1 MCLLFSLF
9 DATIA
14 LDDVEK
20 AVQIVTSLVKA
31 RGNSGLEDGDS
42 ALLEAM
48 QQCKY
53 LARTK
58 TESPHWHKVR
68 TCTSTFICVAT

>member
-1 MCLLFSLF
+1 MCSLFSLF

-20 AVQIVTSLVKA
+20 AVHIVTSLVKS
-31 RGNSGLEDGDS
+31 RGNSGLEDGDA

-53 LARTK
+53 LAGTK

-68 TCTSTFICVAT
+68 TSTFICVAT